1 MNVANLIPVEANSM
15 ILAKSNTELAQDQ
28 QYLTFQ
34 LNGEMY
40 AFAIL
45 HVKEI
50 LEYGKVTQV
59 PMMPDYIQ
67 GIINLRGEV
76 VPVVNLAR
84 RFYLKPQEVNKKTC
98 VVIIEVTNEEQRQDL
113 GVMVD
118 SVSEVIEI
126 SSKFMRPAPNFG
138 TKIRAEFIC
147 GMAQFDEEFVIILAE
162 DKVLS
167 VEELAMMEQ
176 VKEQN
181 ELAS

>member
-1 MNVANLIPVEANSM
+1 MANLIPVEANSM

-84 RFYLKPQEVNKKTC
+84 RFYLNPQEVNKKTC

-138 TKIRAEFIC
+138 TKIRTEFIC

>member
-1 MNVANLIPVEANSM
+1 MANLIPVD
-15 ILAKSNTELAQDQ
+15 AKSKILTPSTTDMAQDQ
-28 QYLTFQ
+28 QYLTFL
-34 LNGEMY
+34 LNGDMY

-98 VVIIEVTNEEQRQDL
+98 VVIIEVTNEDHHQDL

-126 SSKFMRPAPNFG
+126 SDQLMRPAPNFG
-138 TKIRAEFIC
+138 TKIRTEFIR
-147 GMAQFDEEFVIILAE
+147 GMAQLEDEFVIILAE

-181 ELAS
+181 ELAR